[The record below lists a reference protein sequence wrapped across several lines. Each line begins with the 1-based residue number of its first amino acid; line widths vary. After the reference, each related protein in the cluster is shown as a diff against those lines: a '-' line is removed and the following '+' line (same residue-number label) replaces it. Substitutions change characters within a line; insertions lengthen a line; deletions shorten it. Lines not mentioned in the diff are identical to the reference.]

1 MTLTSFNIIEL
12 STASATILAAIS
24 MLLAQSQKSK
34 CKNLKCC
41 CGLIVCDR
49 VVPEDKEEEQVE
61 DNGEDLESGELDV
74 ERKEEIKE
82 NKINIPKVEL
92 PINKDNISLP
102 KVNIVVKK

>member
-1 MTLTSFNIIEL
+1 MFIYIMTLTSFNIIEL
-12 STASATILAAIS
+12 STASATILGAIA
-24 MLLAQSQKSK
+24 MLLAQTQKSK

-49 VVPEDKEEEQVE
+49 VIVEDNEEQVLE
-61 DNGEDLESGELDV
+61 DNGEDLEKGEVDV
-74 ERKEEIKE
+74 ERKDE

-92 PINKDNISLP
+92 P